1 MEDAKHWLVSGYSR
15 MHAADAHWTRIAAA
29 KLVLELVPTTS
40 MLVLRAHAA
49 DGPNTV
55 VVVISVI
62 CFQTQPNLPNS
73 QERASFKGLSVLVK
87 DCVAGIKYNSTLPLQ
102 SSGSHRSK
110 KNRFQVTFS
119 SSSEVAE
126 FSAILA
132 SSGVTT
138 RSVHEVQQSLTE
150 LADTQFVDSQP
161 ETNIASGNSK
171 HHTSL
176 AGNVTMDAH
185 EHLSATS
192 TIPNT
197 EPVANCGL
205 TENEKLG
212 AGRGM
217 SGKEVVR
224 DGEDISAD
232 QSRQSENA
240 EEAAL
245 RRALNDPAFGSFLR
259 VAAKMLVERMLL
271 D

>member
-55 VVVISVI
+55 VV
-62 CFQTQPNLPNS
+62 
-73 QERASFKGLSVLVK
+73 ERASFKGLSVLVK

-185 EHLSATS
+185 EHPSATS